1 MLIINIKMNKI
12 TKEIILIF
20 ITGIIMIIIDSIY
33 LSGISSY
40 FKNQVK
46 LVQKSPL
53 KLNIVGAI
61 ICYIFLVL
69 GLYYFIIS
77 RNESILNAFLFG
89 LVIYGVYE
97 YTSYALLENWLFQT
111 TVLDTIWGGILFVIT
126 TFLVYQIKKYL

>member
-1 MLIINIKMNKI
+1 MNKI
-12 TKEIILIF
+12 IKEIITIF
-20 ITGIIMIIIDSIY
+20 MTGIIMIIMDSIY
-33 LSGISSY
+33 LSYMSDY

-46 LVQKSPL
+46 IVQKSPL
-53 KLNIVGAI
+53 KLNIIGAI

-77 RNESILNAFLFG
+77 KNESILNAFLFG

-97 YTSYALLENWLFQT
+97 YTNYALLENWLFQT
-111 TVLDTIWGGILFVIT
+111 TLLDTAWGGILFAFT

>member
-1 MLIINIKMNKI
+1 MNKI

-20 ITGIIMIIIDSIY
+20 MTGIIMIIMDSIY
-33 LSGISSY
+33 LSNMSDY

-46 LVQKSPL
+46 LVQKTPL
-53 KLNIVGAI
+53 KLNIIGAI

-89 LVIYGVYE
+89 LVIYAVYE
-97 YTSYALLENWLFQT
+97 YTNYALLENWLFKT
-111 TVLDTIWGGILFVIT
+111 TVLDTAWGGILFAIT

>member
-1 MLIINIKMNKI
+1 MNKI

-33 LSGISSY
+33 LSAISSY
-40 FKNQVK
+40 FNHQIK
-46 LVQKSPL
+46 LVQKSSL
-53 KLNIVGAI
+53 KLNIIGAI
-61 ICYIFLVL
+61 LCYIFLVL

-111 TVLDTIWGGILFVIT
+111 TVLDTAWGGILFAIT

>member
-1 MLIINIKMNKI
+1 MNKI
-12 TKEIILIF
+12 IKEIII
-20 ITGIIMIIIDSIY
+20 IIMTGIIMIIMDSIY
-33 LSGISSY
+33 LSNMSNY
-40 FKNQVK
+40 FKNQIK

-53 KLNIVGAI
+53 KLNIIGAI

-89 LVIYGVYE
+89 LVIYAVYE
-97 YTSYALLENWLFQT
+97 YTNYALLEDWSFQT
-111 TVLDTIWGGILFVIT
+111 TLLDTMWGGILFAVT

>member
-1 MLIINIKMNKI
+1 MNKI

>member
-1 MLIINIKMNKI
+1 MNKI

-20 ITGIIMIIIDSIY
+20 MTGIIMIIIDLIY
-33 LSGISSY
+33 LSSMSDY

-53 KLNIVGAI
+53 KLNIIGAI

-89 LVIYGVYE
+89 LVIYAVYE
-97 YTSYALLENWLFQT
+97 YTNYALLENWLFQT
-111 TVLDTIWGGILFVIT
+111 TVLDTVWGGILFAIT
-126 TFLVYQIKKYL
+126 TFLVYQIKKYF

>member
-1 MLIINIKMNKI
+1 MNKI
-12 TKEIILIF
+12 TKEIIVIF
-20 ITGIIMIIIDSIY
+20 ITGIIMIIIDTIY
-33 LSGISSY
+33 LSTMSDY

-53 KLNIVGAI
+53 KLNISGAI

-97 YTSYALLENWLFQT
+97 YTNYSLLENWLFQT
-111 TVLDTIWGGILFVIT
+111 TVLDTVWGGILFSIT

>member
-1 MLIINIKMNKI
+1 MNKI

-20 ITGIIMIIIDSIY
+20 MTGIIMIIMDSIY
-33 LSGISSY
+33 LSSMSDY

-46 LVQKSPL
+46 LVQKTPL
-53 KLNIVGAI
+53 KLNIIGAI

-89 LVIYGVYE
+89 LVIYAVYE
-97 YTSYALLENWLFQT
+97 YTNYALLENWLFKT
-111 TVLDTIWGGILFVIT
+111 TVLDTAWGGILFAIT

>member
-1 MLIINIKMNKI
+1 MNKI
-12 TKEIILIF
+12 NKEIILIF
-20 ITGIIMIIIDSIY
+20 MTGIIMIIIDTIY
-33 LSGISSY
+33 LSSMSDY

-53 KLNIVGAI
+53 KLNIIGAI

-89 LVIYGVYE
+89 LVIYAVYE
-97 YTSYALLENWLFQT
+97 YTNYALLENWLFQT
-111 TVLDTIWGGILFVIT
+111 TVLDTTWGGILFAIT
-126 TFLVYQIKKYL
+126 TFLVYQVKKYL

>member
-1 MLIINIKMNKI
+1 MNKI
-12 TKEIILIF
+12 IKEIII
-20 ITGIIMIIIDSIY
+20 IIMTGIIMIIMDSIY
-33 LSGISSY
+33 LSNMSNY
-40 FKNQVK
+40 FKNQIK

-53 KLNIVGAI
+53 KLNIIGAI

-89 LVIYGVYE
+89 LVIYAVYE
-97 YTSYALLENWLFQT
+97 YTNYALLEDWSFQT
-111 TVLDTIWGGILFVIT
+111 TLLDKMWGGILFAVT

>member
-1 MLIINIKMNKI
+1 MNKI

-20 ITGIIMIIIDSIY
+20 MTGIIMIIIDSIY

-111 TVLDTIWGGILFVIT
+111 TVLDTMWGGILFAIT